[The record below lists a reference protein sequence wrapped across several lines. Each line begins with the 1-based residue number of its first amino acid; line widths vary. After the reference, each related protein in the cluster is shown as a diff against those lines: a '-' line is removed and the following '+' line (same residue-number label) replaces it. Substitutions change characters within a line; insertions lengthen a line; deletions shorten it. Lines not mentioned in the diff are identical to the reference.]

1 MVLHRE
7 GLPNL
12 DEESCPIFG
21 QVGEVGGLIF
31 GLRKA
36 LLKCVVRPE
45 LKCVVRVRVGIGNG
59 SQDVSVQFMEHQ
71 LRQRGRE
78 GEGPELSIW

>member
-12 DEESCPIFG
+12 DEESCPIFD

-36 LLKCVVRPE
+36 LLKCVVRP
-45 LKCVVRVRVGIGNG
+45 
-59 SQDVSVQFMEHQ
+59 
-71 LRQRGRE
+71 
-78 GEGPELSIW
+78 

>member
-12 DEESCPIFG
+12 DEQSCPIFD
-21 QVGEVGGLIF
+21 QVCKVGGLIF
-31 GLRKA
+31 GLSIRLRKA
-36 LLKCVVRPE
+36 LFSSLLKCVVS
-45 LKCVVRVRVGIGNG
+45 VGVGIGNG